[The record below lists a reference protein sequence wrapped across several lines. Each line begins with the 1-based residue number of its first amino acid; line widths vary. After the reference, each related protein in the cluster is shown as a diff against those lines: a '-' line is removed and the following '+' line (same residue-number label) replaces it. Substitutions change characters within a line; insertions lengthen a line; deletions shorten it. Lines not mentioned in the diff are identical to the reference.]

1 MSTSDPHPPPDEF
14 RPPDDADGT
23 PFEPLPDPDDNP
35 AGPPLSPQ
43 AQAAPKFNV
52 HSVRTQVQN
61 LERGA
66 RVTVR
71 DGVYYDAPD
80 VKPTQFARPYAY
92 WAESSADEFPPYGP
106 KPTVIRGEWTPIDTG
121 WLDGRVG
128 ELCLRNEEG
137 RFKVYPTPA
146 QEKAAA
152 ARIVQLGV
160 LTREDADL
168 DDPNPA
174 APPIRPVARVSP
186 GRSCR
191 FQPEP
196 GQELYVRCLA
206 DQARCTLTLF
216 PV

>member
-1 MSTSDPHPPPDEF
+1 MSTADPLPPPEDS
-14 RPPDDADGT
+14 DGT

-35 AGPPLSPQ
+35 AGPPLSPHVQ
-43 AQAAPKFNV
+43 GAPKFNM

-61 LERGA
+61 LDRGA

-71 DGVYYDAPD
+71 DGVYYEAPD
-80 VKPTQFARPYAY
+80 VQPTQFARPYAY
-92 WAESSADEFPPYGP
+92 WVESSADEFPPYGP
-106 KPTVIRGEWTPIDTG
+106 KPTVIRGEWTPLDTG

-152 ARIVQLGV
+152 ARIVQIGV
-160 LTREDADL
+160 LGQEFGDTDG
-168 DDPNPA
+168 
-174 APPIRPVARVSP
+174 PPIRPVARVHP

-191 FQPEP
+191 FEPEP
-196 GQELYVRCLA
+196 GQELYVRCIA